1 MKNYLIL
8 SISIL
13 LLFSCGKS
21 VEMETHFIP
30 SMQPKELAI
39 DFYAKGETIEYSGKI
54 GVFNAADIKILV
66 DTSSKLIS
74 GKNCREVTLSG
85 KLAGTADW
93 FTNVDDQFISYIN
106 LENDKPHLFIRNLKE
121 NKYKLLE
128 YNLFNHEKSTVK
140 VTNKTTIYKDSV
152 KTYPTSIFI
161 NDPITAYFQL
171 RKLDF
176 SKYKTND
183 TIALDVFLEKESF
196 NLKVVYL
203 GKEKVKSKIGKRN
216 CIVVTPLIPDNQI
229 LVGKTPVKAWIS
241 DDEDR
246 IPLRI
251 SSKTWLGGLD
261 VDITSYKKL

>member
-1 MKNYLIL
+1 MKKVIFSCILTIFLI
-8 SISIL
+8 
-13 LLFSCGKS
+13 SCGKN
-21 VEMETHFIP
+21 VEMESHFTP
-30 SMQPKELAI
+30 SMQAKELAI
-39 DFYAKGETIEYSGKI
+39 DFYSKGETIEYSGKI
-54 GVFNAADIKILV
+54 GVLNAAEIKIFV
-66 DTSSKLIS
+66 DTNSININEK
-74 GKNCREVTLSG
+74 KCRKATLCG
-85 KLAGTADW
+85 KLTGTADW
-93 FTNVDDQFISYIN
+93 LANVDDEFISYIN

-121 NKYKLLE
+121 NKYKLVE
-128 YNLFNHEKSTVK
+128 HNLFNHEQSTVK

-216 CIVVTPLIPDNQI
+216 CIVVAPLIPDNQI
-229 LVGKTPVKAWIS
+229 LVGKNPVRTWIS

-251 SSKTWLGGLD
+251 SAKTWLGGLD
-261 VDITSYKKL
+261 VDVKSYKKL